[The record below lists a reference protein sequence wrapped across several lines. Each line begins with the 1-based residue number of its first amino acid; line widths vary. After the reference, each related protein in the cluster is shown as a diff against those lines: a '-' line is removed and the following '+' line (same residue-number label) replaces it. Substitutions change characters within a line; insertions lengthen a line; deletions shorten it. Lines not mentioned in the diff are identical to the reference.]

1 MEQKTYIQQINDL
14 LLLYGPKVLAAVFIL
29 LLGLWLIQRITRTMS
44 AVLVKRNIDESLRP
58 FFTSLVDVALKVALL
73 LVVAGQVGIETTS
86 FIAVFS
92 AMAFA
97 VGLALQGSL
106 GNFASG
112 VLILLFRPYRVGD
125 LLQAAD
131 HFGEVAEIQ
140 IFNTILI
147 TDHAKKI
154 VIPNSKVTEG
164 AIVNIAKGS
173 EVVAEVTLLLESSTP
188 LALVREAAEE
198 AAARCEWVL
207 RDRPVD
213 VVITG
218 INRDDMK
225 VDVGWWTLGD
235 NYVATLD
242 FIHEALR
249 DAFEKRQIRLAK
261 ERRRESLPV

>member
-1 MEQKTYIQQINDL
+1 MEQKTYLEQFYSL
-14 LLLYGPKVLAAVFIL
+14 LLQYGPKVVSALIIL
-29 LLGLWLIQRITRTMS
+29 VAGLWVIRRISRSVDRVMH
-44 AVLVKRNIDESLRP
+44 KRHIDDSLRP

-92 AMAFA
+92 AIAFA

-125 LLQAAD
+125 LLVVD
-131 HFGEVAEIQ
+131 GYFGCVSEIQ
-140 IFNTILI
+140 IFNTVLM

-154 VIPNSKVTEG
+154 IIPNSKITEG
-164 AIVNIAKGS
+164 AITNIAKG
-173 EVVAEVTLLLESSTP
+173 AEVLVEVTVLLDSTTTLTEI
-188 LALVREAAEE
+188 REAVDA
-198 AAARCEWVL
+198 AAARCQQL
-207 RDRPVD
+207 LPNRPPE

-218 INRDDMK
+218 ISRDDMK
-225 VDVGWWTLGD
+225 VDVGWWTLGEH
-235 NYVATLD
+235 YIETLD

-249 DAFEKRQIRLAK
+249 DAFEQRNIKLAK
-261 ERRRESLPV
+261 ERRRDSFA

>member
-14 LLLYGPKVLAAVFIL
+14 LLLYGPKVLAAVLIL
-29 LLGLWLIQRITRTMS
+29 LVGLWLIRRITTSMS
-44 AVLVKRNIDESLRP
+44 ALLLKRNIDESLRP

-125 LLQAAD
+125 LLAVAD
-131 HFGEVAEIQ
+131 HFGEVVEIQ

-147 TDHAKKI
+147 TDHAKRI

-173 EVVAEVTLLLESSTP
+173 EVLVEVTVLLDSSTP
-188 LALVREAAEE
+188 LPAVREAAEE
-198 AAARCEWVL
+198 AASSCEWVL
-207 RDRPVD
+207 PNRPVD

-225 VDVGWWTLGD
+225 VDVGWWTMGEH
-235 NYVATLD
+235 YVATLD

-249 DAFEKRQIRLAK
+249 DSFEKRQIKLAK
-261 ERRRESLPV
+261 ERRREGI